1 MNGTMLTVP
10 AHFDG
15 EQIRLDV
22 EIELK
27 ANTPLLVTILPS
39 QVGDTAAIEDVM
51 RLSAAAFGRVWNNE
65 EDAAYDDL

>member
-22 EIELK
+22 DIELK
-27 ANTPLLVTILPS
+27 PNTPLLVTILAS
-39 QVGDTAAIEDVM
+39 EQGDETAIEDVM
-51 RLSAAAFGRVWNNE
+51 ELSGAAFGRVWDNE